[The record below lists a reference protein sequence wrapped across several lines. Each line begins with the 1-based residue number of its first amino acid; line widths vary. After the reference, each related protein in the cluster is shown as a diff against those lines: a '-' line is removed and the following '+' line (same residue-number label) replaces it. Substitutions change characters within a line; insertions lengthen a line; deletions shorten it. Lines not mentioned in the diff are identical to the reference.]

1 MSFALHRV
9 TFLLRRKFQL
19 YPCSKWFS
27 IIGTKSLTNTF
38 CSDHDLA
45 KIVSND
51 LVLKENFITEE
62 EESNLIAELDSVL
75 LRRKY
80 QTEHWDYAIKDF
92 RELER
97 RNWKPVNQPV
107 IRRLKT
113 LTVDSLSNNKTNI
126 TDSIDQLV
134 LPLVHVL
141 DLAESGE
148 IMPHVDSVKF
158 CGDSV
163 TVLSLL
169 SDCILRLAIA
179 PQSDVVGIPE
189 NQWDYLHSLTLPS
202 IGTWI
207 DVFIPRRSVYVMRRA
222 LRYLCTHAIL
232 SNGEVGRMH
241 QQHESVGL
249 YSSSPRGRRVSVI
262 CRTHAND
269 GLIPFYNNNND
280 NNSNTTI
287 NNNPVGVDE
296 QSSLKNINF

>member
-9 TFLLRRKFQL
+9 TFLLRRKSQL
-19 YPCSKWFS
+19 YPHSKWFS
-27 IIGTKSLTNTF
+27 TVGIKSLTNTF
-38 CSDHDLA
+38 CSEPDLV

-51 LVLKENFITEE
+51 LVLKENFITDE

-80 QTEHWDYAIKDF
+80 QTEHWDY
-92 RELER
+92 
-97 RNWKPVNQPV
+97 
-107 IRRLKT
+107 
-113 LTVDSLSNNKTNI
+113 
-126 TDSIDQLV
+126 
-134 LPLVHVL
+134 
-141 DLAESGE
+141 
-148 IMPHVDSVKF
+148 F

-189 NQWDYLHSLTLPS
+189 NQSDYLHSLTLPS

-232 SNGEVGRMH
+232 SNAEVGRMH
-241 QQHESVGL
+241 QEHESVGL
-249 YSSSPRGRRVSVI
+249 YSVSPRGRRVSVI

-269 GLIPFYNNNND
+269 DLIPFYNNNND
-280 NNSNTTI
+280 NNSNTTT
-287 NNNPVGVDE
+287 NKDNPVAVDE
-296 QSSLKNINF
+296 QSSLKAKT